1 MNSWLNDLA
10 GKAENLLNNIDQSA
24 ADLIEKKDKPTNIK
38 HNFSNEIQTTK
49 SSFHSNNTPT
59 SIASLPVPTKKIL
72 LKKKK
77 TTEDED
83 LFKFLNEDSK
93 INQNGSKLIS
103 RKGKL
108 NEVPQNNKINRTG
121 NLKVFTTF
129 KKKLVTDLRF

>member
-1 MNSWLNDLA
+1 MSSWLNDLA
-10 GKAENLLNNIDQSA
+10 GRAENLLNNIDQSA
-24 ADLIEKKDKPTNIK
+24 ADLIEKKDKPSNIK
-38 HNFSNEIQTTK
+38 QNFSNEINTTK
-49 SSFHSNNTPT
+49 SNFQSNNTPL
-59 SIASLPVPTKKIL
+59 SITSLPVPTKKIS

-93 INQNGSKLIS
+93 INQNDSKLIS

-121 NLKVFTTF
+121 KLKVSTIFD
-129 KKKLVTDLRF
+129 KKINY

>member
-49 SSFHSNNTPT
+49 SSFQSNNTPT